1 MELLFFHDLLLY
13 QNSDF
18 VSGRFG
24 LPWIC
29 LFQIMDSPVV
39 FYSLV
44 STFLVSLVSFAGIAT
59 LSFKR
64 RWLDKCLFLLISLS
78 AGALLGDV
86 FIHLLPEIIEEH
98 GGFSPIVSLLVL
110 CGIIGFFILEKF
122 LIWHHHHSIETPED
136 HRQHQHSH
144 TQSLGVMNLIGDAFH
159 NLLDGMII
167 AASFLI
173 SPVVGVSTTLAV
185 ILHEIPQEIGD
196 FGVLIHSGFSVKK
209 GLFFNF
215 LTGSVAILGALLV
228 IIIGNQSESILH
240 YLIPFTAGGFIY
252 IAGSDLIP
260 ELKKERVV
268 LNSLFQL
275 IALLMGVGI
284 MYALIWFE

>member
-1 MELLFFHDLLLY
+1 
-13 QNSDF
+13 
-18 VSGRFG
+18 
-24 LPWIC
+24 
-29 LFQIMDSPVV
+29 MDSPVV
-39 FYSLV
+39 LYSLV
-44 STFLVSLVSFAGIAT
+44 STILVSLMSFAGIVT
-59 LSFKR
+59 LSFQR

-98 GGFSPIVSLLVL
+98 GGLTPMVSLLVL
-110 CGIIGFFILEKF
+110 CGIIGFFVLEKF

-136 HRQHQHSH
+136 HRQHQHTH
-144 TQSLGVMNLIGDAFH
+144 TRSLGVMNLIGDAFH

-167 AASFLI
+167 AASFMI
-173 SPVVGVSTTLAV
+173 SPVVGVSTTIAV

-196 FGVLIHSGFSVKK
+196 FGVLIHSGFSVKR
-209 GLFFNF
+209 GLLFNF
-215 LTGSVAILGALLV
+215 LTGSLAIFGALLV
-228 IIIGNQSESILH
+228 LVIGSTTESLLY

-268 LNSLFQL
+268 FNSFLQL
-275 IALLMGVGI
+275 LALLGGVGI